1 MLFKNSWMSF
11 ENFSG
16 RTPFS
21 SGLGIDVKEEPLILL
36 HVCKDTGD
44 INATA
49 SLHFESIA
57 MTKF

>member
-1 MLFKNSWMSF
+1 MSF
-11 ENFSG
+11 ENLGG
-16 RTPFS
+16 RKPFS